1 MLRLLKSYWF
11 LAGMALVLLLAR
23 YFPEAGDTLNAHK
36 GPSVAIILL
45 FIMSGM
51 SVSLAHL
58 HADLTQW
65 KYHALIAGYVFGF
78 IPLTMFLTSKFF
90 DFGDL
95 TFGIYLVAAL
105 PTTISSA
112 IAFTTAAGGSTPTAI
127 ISAVGGNLLAVVLS
141 PVLIGLMI
149 GRADVQGVAA
159 AAGAIKSMCVLVLIP
174 FAAGQLAG
182 RFTAILQTRYRK
194 AGAVFSQVLVLFL
207 MYCAFSKNLAGV
219 LAQLKEMAACFV
231 YLAVMLL
238 LFVVCAVWMIRL
250 FRMPRDKG
258 AAVLFCSTQKTLA
271 FGLPLA
277 YAYFGADHPLVGI
290 YIVPLIFYYLCQMI
304 SSSLLLHWWL
314 HAGPEE
320 APVRTVD

>member
-1 MLRLLKSYWF
+1 MLLRLLKAYWF
-11 LAGMALVLLLAR
+11 LAAMVLVVLLAH
-23 YFPEAGDTLNAHK
+23 FAPAAGRTLNTLR
-36 GPSVAIILL
+36 GPDVAIILL

-65 KYHALIAGYVFGF
+65 KYHVIIGGYVFGF
-78 IPLTMFLTSKFF
+78 IPLTMYLTSRLF

-95 TFGIYLVAAL
+95 TFGIYLVGVL

-112 IAFTTAAGGSTPTAI
+112 IAFTTAAGGSAPTAI
-127 ISAVGGNLLAVVLS
+127 ISAVGGNLAGVVISPLLLS
-141 PVLIGLMI
+141 LMI
-149 GRADVQGVAA
+149 GAMAKGEVQGVAA
-159 AAGAIKSMCVLVLIP
+159 AAHAIRSMCFLVLIP
-174 FAAGQLAG
+174 FAAGQIAG
-182 RFTAILQTRYRK
+182 RFTTVLQKRYRK
-194 AGAVFSQVLVLFL
+194 VGSIFSQVLVLFL
-207 MYCAFSKNLAGV
+207 MYCAFSKNLHRV
-219 LAQLKEMAACFV
+219 LDQLREMAASFV

-277 YAYFGADHPLVGI
+277 YAYFGADHPMVGI

-314 HAGPEE
+314 RT
-320 APVRTVD
+320 APKQND